1 MKTNIKYI
9 SVLLIAILFV
19 VSSCSEESYSLGE
32 LTAPNNIVITS
43 EIVGQDA
50 THPNGDGSGE
60 VNFSITGDNALS
72 YKIDFGTGAQESF
85 TVLTKPTAST
95 KYTEQGVHTYV
106 VTVVAYGTGGAS
118 TVTTTEIDVRSDFNV
133 DPTIVTDL
141 TNDGAKTWSVNPSV
155 AGHFGVGPW
164 VGSSTPEWWSAGID
178 EKVASANCF
187 YTATYTFTKLSNG
200 TYTLKVETPDGV
212 FAKGEYTNLPI
223 TGTAE
228 ECYPF
233 TGDTRPIAFAAASSG
248 IENSTKTTIAV
259 AGKDGFIGYGSCT
272 NTYEILSISGDSMY
286 LRSQGVESG
295 NAWYMILK
303 PVN

>member
-95 KYTEQGVHTYV
+95 KYTE
-106 VTVVAYGTGGAS
+106 
-118 TVTTTEIDVRSDFNV
+118 
-133 DPTIVTDL
+133 
-141 TNDGAKTWSVNPSV
+141 
-155 AGHFGVGPW
+155 
-164 VGSSTPEWWSAGID
+164 
-178 EKVASANCF
+178 
-187 YTATYTFTKLSNG
+187 
-200 TYTLKVETPDGV
+200 
-212 FAKGEYTNLPI
+212 
-223 TGTAE
+223 
-228 ECYPF
+228 
-233 TGDTRPIAFAAASSG
+233 
-248 IENSTKTTIAV
+248 
-259 AGKDGFIGYGSCT
+259 
-272 NTYEILSISGDSMY
+272 
-286 LRSQGVESG
+286 
-295 NAWYMILK
+295 
-303 PVN
+303 